1 MACAMQTL
9 TAPSDEAVNPE
20 ALVRTFFRT
29 EIGTPFSNGGQ
40 HDTEESLREFMR
52 ALEADMVS
60 PFPLHDLINLPHL
73 ILGAGIRYVYSES
86 R

>member
-1 MACAMQTL
+1 MPCAVQTL

-29 EIGTPFSNGGQ
+29 EIGAPFSNGGQ

-60 PFPLHDLINLPHL
+60 PFSLHDLVNSSCL
-73 ILGAGIRYVYSES
+73 ILGAGINNRL
-86 R
+86 